1 MVNGEF
7 LTVINAHNGAAY
19 RISKPIRFHN
29 LAAFKSHLVTGL
41 TGGALG
47 SPDNAFIITP
57 FGLRLNFLMIN
68 EMDELYLYDKRLF
81 TVMDDGLILLYLHQA
96 DQADPDLKFTGVL
109 NHGLKQLPSL
119 WNKQS
124 HVSWVKS
131 VQVSREHLDR
141 EIDIAIRQVN
151 NIFKSLNV
159 VFQFAANFVSETE
172 KNYNKYYS
180 YVKLLTLKSLHKS
193 WEAHY
198 AELRQIPRLELHN
211 GQTVT
216 LALLLAEL
224 QLANSAAL
232 VSKHMPHVVDRF
244 NEFSNTINETNAK
257 KVDVDKVIER
267 LRKES
272 IAKFSSSD
280 TVKRAT
286 QLQVDDLA
294 NKALQLAEEIK
305 SGSQTLHEA
314 ELKVSNELYS
324 KALVLQNLLQE
335 VVQFRSY
342 LAQSSLS
349 VFVDVANLQLQ
360 MVTLKG
366 RMKSLMAPSD
376 KDEDK
381 EDDLNYVII
390 SRMKEAEDYLSL
402 TIDLPLLLGFVL
414 IERRRQIEWYSSYSK
429 DIVGSTS
436 VQLSSIIEH
445 EKGFQKLWLKKF
457 GNYLKYLN
465 PRSNMRIQL
474 PTIDVTLV
482 NGGSSKRPDSVFA
495 FLEDAEVTRDD
506 LTSYVLMI
514 RSGSLQNSAKFA
526 ELLEKNIKDLDVS
539 TKNLRQASQVISSLS
554 TFTPTQ
560 DGSVELET
568 NADDQEKIKGLKSRI
583 RKLED
588 LLHQQQFKN
597 LSTWPVV
604 KGTGQKS
611 PELRQSMI
619 MRSPSEPSSNP
630 INMLLRHGSVLK
642 RVSSD
647 DASKVLDA
655 SATLDKHL
663 DNIRLRRENEAL
675 SDRVEAAERTSREL
689 QERIQTFEQKHRET
703 EFKLKE
709 KNRRIQDIERD
720 FSEKDLIAQQTLE
733 SLGSKHE
740 VELESVKQSHRETQT
755 ALEAEIAA
763 LRKEKEHLKERLE
776 QKDHELAKA
785 ERLES
790 EISGLTAELGD
801 LTIMKD
807 DLLSNMHAKEQDYAN
822 ERSSLEKDLQVLRTQ
837 LEEKCEDYESLVD
850 LMEQKHTSFD
860 QVTEDLINCIF
871 ELVSFVSRLVAS
883 NIMYFEELCFILE
896 AMGLLLVKEAN
907 ADGEMEYKIKRVK
920 GLRAKKGTSSME
932 DVGAPQIQTHVY
944 SDITDLVTGLSEFIH
959 EIHHV
964 PAIQES
970 LRAEQTEA
978 TTEEHDPSE
987 TRLKHITE
995 LIKTLLDK
1003 NSWLEEFLTKIA
1015 FKEHV
1020 QLQANDDEVLKKHFF
1035 LNGIAKRFSDVEGF
1049 AKKLTKENK
1058 SKHQNLLR
1066 SARLANQ
1073 RISVGDFHEGDLALF
1088 LPTRTEGALSGWM
1101 AFNID
1106 WPNYFLDEK
1115 CLENA
1120 GAKEWIVSRIKALT
1134 EHQVTEENQQ
1144 GPENPFGLK
1153 AGTTWYNVETV

>member
-19 RISKPIRFHN
+19 RIPKPIRFHN

-81 TVMDDGLILLYLHQA
+81 TVMDKDLILLYLHQA
-96 DQADPDLKFTGVL
+96 DLVDPDLKFTGVL
-109 NHGLKQLPSL
+109 NHSLKQLPSL
-119 WNKQS
+119 WNKES

-141 EIDIAIRQVN
+141 EIDTAIRLVN

-198 AELRQIPRLELHN
+198 AELKQIPRLELHN
-211 GQTVT
+211 GLTIA
-216 LALLLAEL
+216 LALLLAEP
-224 QLANSAAL
+224 QLAKSAAL
-232 VSKHMPHVVDRF
+232 VSKHMPHVVDKF
-244 NEFSNTINETNAK
+244 NEFSSTINETNMK

-286 QLQVDDLA
+286 QLRIDDLA
-294 NKALQLAEEIK
+294 SKALQLAEDIK

-324 KALVLQNLLQE
+324 QALDLQNLYKG
-335 VVQFRSY
+335 VAQFRSY
-342 LAQSSLS
+342 LAQSSLG

-366 RMKSLMAPSD
+366 RMKSLMSPSE
-376 KDEDK
+376 KEEDK
-381 EDDLNYVII
+381 EDELNYVII

-414 IERRRQIEWYSSYSK
+414 IERRRQIEWYTSYSK

-445 EKGFQKLWLKKF
+445 EKVFQKLWLKKF

-465 PRSNMRIQL
+465 PNTSMRIQL

-482 NGGSSKRPDSVFA
+482 NGASSNRPDSVFG
-495 FLEDAEVTRDD
+495 FLKDAEVTRDD
-506 LTSYVLMI
+506 LTSYVLMV
-514 RSGSLQNSAKFA
+514 RSGSLLNSAKFA

-554 TFTPTQ
+554 TFSSTQ
-560 DGSVELET
+560 DGSVEVET

-588 LLHQQQFKN
+588 LLHLQQFKN
-597 LSTWPVV
+597 LSSWPVV

-611 PELRQSMI
+611 PDLRQSML
-619 MRSPSEPSSNP
+619 MRSPSEPSSKTSNP

-675 SDRVEAAERTSREL
+675 NDRVETAERTSRDL
-689 QERIQTFEQKHRET
+689 QERMQAFEQRHKET
-703 EFKLKE
+703 EFKMKE
-709 KNRRIQDIERD
+709 KDRRIQDIEKEAR
-720 FSEKDLIAQQTLE
+720 EKNAIAQQTME
-733 SLGSKHE
+733 TLGYKHD
-740 VELESVKQSHRETQT
+740 VELDTIEKTHRENQI
-755 ALEAEIAA
+755 ALKDEIAA
-763 LRKEKEHLKERLE
+763 LKEENEHLKERLG
-776 QKDHELAKA
+776 QRDRDLVKA

-807 DLLSNMHAKEQDYAN
+807 DLLSNMHAKEQEYAN
-822 ERSSLEKDLQVLRTQ
+822 ERSTLEKELQTMRTQ

-860 QVTEDLINCIF
+860 QVIEDLTACIF
-871 ELVSFVSRLVAS
+871 DLVSFVSRLIAS
-883 NIMYFEELCFILE
+883 NVMYFEELCFILE

-907 ADGEMEYKIKRVK
+907 GDGEMEYKIKRVK
-920 GLRAKKGTSSME
+920 GLRAKKGTPSVD
-932 DVGAPQIQTHVY
+932 DVSAPQIQTQVY
-944 SDITDLVTGLSEFIH
+944 SEVTDLVSGISDF
-959 EIHHV
+959 
-964 PAIQES
+964 IQEI
-970 LRAEQTEA
+970 RQVPVNHNAELVGA
-978 TTEEHDPSE
+978 NPEEHE
-987 TRLKHITE
+987 LAEARLRHIIE
-995 LIKTLLDK
+995 QIKSLLDEK
-1003 NSWLEEFLTKIA
+1003 SWLEEFLGKIA

-1035 LNGIAKRFSDVEGF
+1035 LNGIAKRFTDVEGF

-1066 SARLANQ
+1066 SVRLANQ

-1106 WPNYFLDEK
+1106 WPNYFLDER
-1115 CLENA
+1115 CLEKA
-1120 GAKEWIVSRIKALT
+1120 GAKEWMVSRIKSLT
-1134 EHQVTEENQQ
+1134 EHQVTEENQH

-1153 AGTTWYNVETV
+1153 AGTTWYNVETA